1 MWVAVDIII
10 TLAHSHIQLDLN
22 LISLFWLFPIHS
34 HFLIHIF
41 THKRALGLQSLFVE
55 SSFTQLTVDHFKFL
69 PCHWSSGGTLLGK
82 WWWWWDVVWAV
93 LLAINCN
100 LSGDS
105 CDKLLSLIWSKITC
119 TEVVSRAEK
128 ETSFSIFYKLYF
140 SSVTMGGNGIC
151 ESWIEFD
158 KYEKK
163 YSKCR
168 I

>member
-1 MWVAVDIII
+1 MSCSWCHNHSGLQSHSLASEFTFTYFAVS
-10 TLAHSHIQLDLN
+10 HSL
-22 LISLFWLFPIHS
+22 SLSCPHLHTIDG
-34 HFLIHIF
+34 I
-41 THKRALGLQSLFVE
+41 KRALGLQSLFVE

-69 PCHWSSGGTLLGK
+69 PCQWSSGGTLLGK

-128 ETSFSIFYKLYF
+128 ETSFSIFHKVYVFVYHNHGREWYLWKLNYLI
-140 SSVTMGGNGIC
+140 NLNI
-151 ESWIEFD
+151 
-158 KYEKK
+158 
-163 YSKCR
+163 
-168 I
+168 